1 MSGSNA
7 SATIKTRRELVVS
20 VNWIGDAIMAMPA
33 LQEYRRLHP
42 EIELTV
48 LARGFLADLWK
59 LHRAPDHV
67 IAYRGRPGLL
77 HPLFSELRGR
87 TFHQAWILP
96 NSFRAAWIALRSGI
110 PVRTGR
116 GRGLQRPL
124 INDPRRFEL
133 PPDRRHQAWE
143 YLELLA
149 PDTARKSIPAPEL
162 NVSESAAAAAW
173 LRHDRWTGPA
183 IGLIPGAARGPSKR
197 WPAEHFVAVAR
208 LFIRDGYRIVLFG
221 GPDDRD
227 VCSAIAAEIRGPVIN
242 KAGETSLTE
251 WAVLMSACRLVV
263 ANDSGGM
270 HLAAALGCPVVALYG
285 LTDPEKTGPLG
296 ATCRILQHSTKRAR
310 DIARDSTEAR
320 ESLAAIKPE
329 AVMQAAQSLGV
340 HPEAAS

>member
-1 MSGSNA
+1 
-7 SATIKTRRELVVS
+7 VVS

-42 EIELTV
+42 EVELTV
-48 LARGFLADLWK
+48 LARGILADLWK
-59 LHRAPDHV
+59 LHRAPDRV
-67 IAYRGRPGLL
+67 IAYRGRPGLV
-77 HPLFSELRGR
+77 HPLFSELRGHA
-87 TFHQAWILP
+87 FQQAWILP
-96 NSFRAAWIALRSGI
+96 NSFRTAWIARRSGI

-133 PPDRRHQAWE
+133 PPARYHQAWE

-149 PDTARKSIPAPEL
+149 PDAARKSIPPPEL
-162 NVSESAAAAAW
+162 VVSDDAAAAVW
-173 LRHDRWTGPA
+173 LRHDRWSEPV

-197 WPAEHFVAVAR
+197 WPAEHFVDIAR
-208 LFIRDGYRIVLFG
+208 QFIRDGYRIVLFG
-221 GPDDRD
+221 GPDDCD
-227 VCSAIAAEIRGPVIN
+227 VCSAIAAEIRGPVSN

-270 HLAAALGCPVVALYG
+270 HLAAALGCPVIALYG

-296 ATCRILQHSTKRAR
+296 TTCRILQHSAKRAR
-310 DIARDSTEAR
+310 DIARDSAEAR

-329 AVMQAAQSLGV
+329 VVMEAARSLGV
-340 HPEAAS
+340 NPEATR